1 VASSSP
7 TSGEPVDLLGDE
19 PGRAA
24 YGSTRR
30 VFRIIDRVSRDD
42 RMTVRGLAEE
52 LGISL
57 STTYHLLSLLVD
69 EGYIVRLPQ
78 HGGYRLGPTIAVLQE
93 RLQRSGAA
101 GAVEPALRALA
112 RHAGCSAYFAVLC
125 EGDDVLVTHVHTPS
139 QSPTVGIPAGFRGP
153 SHALALGKVLLA
165 ARGVGAINRYL
176 NDHLLDA
183 YTRRTITEPSK
194 LEAHLKAVRH
204 RGFATD
210 FEEFAK
216 NLCCVAVPVQT
227 GTGET
232 LGAIGLGTT
241 ARAPAGELKRLIRL
255 AQGAAREVSAAE

>member
-7 TSGEPVDLLGDE
+7 ASRSPLDPLGVE
-19 PGRAA
+19 TAREA

-30 VFRIIDRVSRDD
+30 VFRIIDRVSRDE
-42 RMTVRGLAEE
+42 RLAVRELAEE
-52 LGISL
+52 LGISV

-78 HGGYRLGPTIAVLQE
+78 HGGYRLGPTIGVLQE
-93 RLQRSGAA
+93 RLQRSGAG
-101 GAVEPALRALA
+101 GAVEPALRTLA
-112 RHAGCSAYFAVLC
+112 RRAGCSAYFAVLYD
-125 EGDDVLVTHVHTPS
+125 GDDVLVTHVHTPPH
-139 QSPTVGIPAGFRGP
+139 SPAVGVPAGFRGP

-165 ARGVGAINRYL
+165 ARGVGAIDRYL
-176 NDHLLDA
+176 NDHLLEA
-183 YTRRTITEPSK
+183 YTRRTITEPSR
-194 LEAHLKAVRH
+194 LEAHLKAVRQ

-216 NLCCVAVPVQT
+216 NLYCVAVPVTT
-227 GTGET
+227 GTGGM

>member
-1 VASSSP
+1 VESSSP
-7 TSGEPVDLLGDE
+7 ISGPPGDLLGEE

-30 VFRIIDRVSRDD
+30 VFRIIDRISRDE
-42 RMTVRGLAEE
+42 RLTVRELAAE
-52 LGISL
+52 LDISL

-78 HGGYRLGPTIAVLQE
+78 HGGYRLGPTVGVLHE

-101 GAVEPALRALA
+101 GAVEPALRKLA
-112 RHAGCSAYFAVLC
+112 RRAGCSAYYAVLC
-125 EGDDVLVTHVHTPS
+125 EGDEVLVTHVCTPP
-139 QSPTVGIPAGFRGP
+139 QSPPVGIPAGFRGP

-165 ARGVGAINRYL
+165 ARGVKAINRYL
-176 NDHLLDA
+176 DDHVLEV

-194 LEAHLKAVRH
+194 LEAHLKAIRQ

-216 NLCCVAVPVQT
+216 NLYCVAVPVQT
-227 GTGET
+227 DTGGT

-241 ARAPAGELKRLIRL
+241 ARAPVGELKRLIRL

>member
-7 TSGEPVDLLGDE
+7 TSGEPADLLGDE
-19 PGRAA
+19 LGRPS

-30 VFRIIDRVSRDD
+30 VFRIIDRVSRDE
-42 RMTVRGLAEE
+42 RLTVRELAEE

-69 EGYIVRLPQ
+69 EGYVVRLPQ
-78 HGGYRLGPTIAVLQE
+78 HAGYRLGPTIGVLQE
-93 RLQRSGAA
+93 RLQRSGVG
-101 GAVEPALRALA
+101 GAVEPALRTLA
-112 RHAGCSAYFAVLC
+112 HHAGCSAYFAVLC
-125 EGDDVLVTHVHTPS
+125 EDDDVLVTHVHTPP
-139 QSPTVGIPAGFRGP
+139 QSPGVGIPAGFRGP

-165 ARGVGAINRYL
+165 ARGVGAINRYI
-176 NDHLLDA
+176 NEHLLES

-194 LEAHLKAVRH
+194 LEAHLKAVRQ

-216 NLCCVAVPVQT
+216 NLYCVAVPVSA
-227 GTGET
+227 GSGDT

-255 AQGAAREVSAAE
+255 AQSAAREVSAE